1 MAQEKFCQDC
11 NQKHNCREVYQ
22 QLSDTKSPSVAAGAV
37 VAFLLPILVFIGSL
51 AAFEAILARTALSF
65 VLALSVTVGLILI
78 MKTIN
83 RQLSKNK

>member
-1 MAQEKFCQDC
+1 MTQEKFCQDC

-22 QLSDTKSPSVAAGAV
+22 KLSDTTSPSVAAGAV

-51 AAFEAILARTALSF
+51 AAFEAILAKTGLSF
-65 VLALSVTVGLILI
+65 LLALFVTSVCILI
-78 MKTIN
+78 IKVIN

>member
-1 MAQEKFCQDC
+1 MVQQKFCEDC
-11 NQKHNCREVYQ
+11 NQNHDCRKVYR
-22 QLSDTKSPSVAAGAV
+22 QLGNTKSPSVAAGAM

-65 VLALSVTVGLILI
+65 LLALFVTSVCILI
-78 MKTIN
+78 IKVIN